1 MMTVTAHMHNL
12 TSVKAFKNGDTGWAA
27 FESKKA
33 DTFVI
38 FMPFETALALSAAF
52 HAEMNAAKTEKE
64 QHDERDIHR

>member
-1 MMTVTAHMHNL
+1 MMTVTAHMHSL
-12 TSVKAFKNGDTGWAA
+12 TSVKAFKNGDTEWAE
-27 FESKKA
+27 FESKEA

-64 QHDERDIHR
+64 PHDERDIHR